1 MSKVNKR
8 DQLLSLKQQ
17 IFHGISIF
25 FKEFSGNSDSTSVVS
40 HDLIPPIMARYIR
53 FRPLAWHWQIA
64 MRVELYGCHGN
75 RDFCFNKTSKSNQ
88 KNIMVSF
95 RNFRFFSK
103 WMYLKIMYFT
113 PPLLQLKP
121 HMQFQGYTL
130 SSTHQLYIDNN
141 DFDSFDV

>member
-75 RDFCFNKTSKSNQ
+75 RDFCFSKPYQSNQ
-88 KNIMVSF
+88 KSIMVSF
-95 RNFRFFSK
+95 RSLTFFSK
-103 WMYLKIMYFT
+103 VITCCDSAYNRSF
-113 PPLLQLKP
+113 
-121 HMQFQGYTL
+121 FQNFHYVISIVL
-130 SSTHQLYIDNN
+130 FCNQVSRCSIEQI
-141 DFDSFDV
+141 